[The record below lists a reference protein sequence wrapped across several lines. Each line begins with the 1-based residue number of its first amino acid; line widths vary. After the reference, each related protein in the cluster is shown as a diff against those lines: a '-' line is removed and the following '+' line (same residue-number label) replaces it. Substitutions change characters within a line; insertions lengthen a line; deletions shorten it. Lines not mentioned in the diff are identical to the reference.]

1 MRYEDYVDTRHKPSR
16 KDMVCEFYV
25 QGMPGVKQKWLSGG
39 IAAESSTGT
48 WTELTTEKPYMKGLA
63 ATVFKMKKRGRGMDI
78 SISYPPELFEGNN
91 MPNILSSVAGNIYGL
106 KELKYLRMTGL
117 DLPKKLA
124 ESFKGPRFGIKGV
137 QKTFGKKTPLVG
149 TIVKPKLGLRTLDHA
164 KVAFE
169 AWMGGCDVVKDDENL
184 SGQSFNRAKKRIE
197 ATVKYKRKA
206 EKETGERKG
215 YMFNVTAETF
225 EMLKRTNMAADLKNE
240 YVMIDILTE
249 GWGALQTLRDHS
261 RGRIIHAHRAGH
273 AALTKLP
280 YHGMSM
286 PVICTIA
293 RTIGVDQLHVGTA
306 VGKMGEN
313 KQEVLE
319 NVHACKKKHFG
330 IKPVMPVASGGLN
343 PLHVPAI
350 HKIFGDEVI
359 IQMGGGIHGHPRG
372 TRAGAKA
379 ARDSVEAVNSGR
391 NIRGYSKELD
401 EAIRKW
407 G

>member
-16 KDMVCEFYV
+16 SEMTCDFYAEGV
-25 QGMPGVKQKWLSGG
+25 RGVKPKWLAGG

-48 WTELTTEKPYMKGLA
+48 WTELTTEKPYMKKLA
-63 ATVFKMKKRGRGMDI
+63 ARVYKIKKSGRGMDI
-78 SISYPPELFEGNN
+78 SIAYPPELFEENN

-106 KELKYLRMTGL
+106 KEVRYLRMNGL
-117 DLPKKLA
+117 RLPKKLA
-124 ESFKGPRFGIKGV
+124 KSFKGPKFGIKGV

-149 TIVKPKLGLRTLDHA
+149 TIVKPKLGLRTADHA
-164 KVAFE
+164 KVAYE
-169 AWMGGCDVVKDDENL
+169 AWVGGCDVVKDDENL

-197 ATVKYKRKA
+197 TTVKYKRRA

-225 EMLKRTNMAADLKNE
+225 EMLKRTNMAADLRNE

-273 AALTKLP
+273 AAITKLP

-286 PVICTIA
+286 PVICTIS

-306 VGKMGEN
+306 VGKMGED
-313 KQEVLE
+313 KREVLE
-319 NVHACKKKHFG
+319 NIAACKEKYHG
-330 IKPVMPVASGGLN
+330 IRPVMPVASGGLN
-343 PLHVPAI
+343 PLHVPALY
-350 HKIFGDEVI
+350 KIFGNEVI
-359 IQMGGGIHGHPRG
+359 IQMGGGIHGHPWG

-379 ARDSVEAVNSGR
+379 ARDALDAVVQGR
-391 NIRGYSKELD
+391 SIRNYSKELD